1 MKIVVLEA
9 DSVGTDVSFKL
20 LEEFGEVVLYNS
32 TPNEKV
38 AERIADADIVCANKC
53 ILNEKSL
60 EKANN
65 LKLIAEA
72 ATGYNNI
79 DTKYCNMRGIAVAN
93 VSGYSTEA
101 VAQHTFALLLALNN
115 KLAYYSDYVN
125 SGEYSKQESFCNIS
139 NVFHDL
145 SGKTMGIIGL
155 GNIGRRVAEIAKAFG
170 MKVIY
175 HSVSGNKQDVD
186 YPMVDLSELL
196 LQSDVVSVHVPLNEK
211 TRGLIDKAAFEK
223 MKKTA
228 ILINV
233 ARGPVVNENDLLDA
247 LNNGDIMAAGIDVYE
262 KEPLS
267 DESPLLYIKDKNK
280 LLLTPH
286 QAWGSYEARARLV
299 MEISDNIRE
308 FLKGNKRNRIV

>member
-9 DSVGTDVSFKL
+9 DSVGTDVKWDPL
-20 LEEFGEVVLYNS
+20 KEFGEVILYNS
-32 TPNEKV
+32 TPNEII
-38 AERIADADIVCANKC
+38 AERIEDADIVCANKC
-53 ILNEKSL
+53 ILNETSL
-60 EKANN
+60 GGAGN

-79 DTKYCNMRGIAVAN
+79 DIDYCMKKGIAVSN

-101 VAQHTFALLLALNN
+101 VAQHTFALLLSLNN
-115 KLAYYSDYVN
+115 KLEYYSDFVN
-125 SGEYSKQESFCNIS
+125 SGEYSKQKSFCNIS

-145 SGKTMGIIGL
+145 SEKTIGIIGL

-175 HSVSGNKQDVD
+175 HSVSGNKQDVEYEMTGLD
-186 YPMVDLSELL
+186 ELL
-196 LQSDVVSVHVPLNEK
+196 ERSDVVSIHAPLNEK
-211 TRGLIDKAAFEK
+211 TRGLIDSAAFKK
-223 MKKTA
+223 MKKSA

-233 ARGPVVNENDLLDA
+233 GRGPIVVEQDLVNA
-247 LNNGDIMAAGIDVYE
+247 LNAGDIMAAGIDVYS

-267 DESPLLYIKDKNK
+267 KTSVLLKIKDRDK

-286 QAWGSYEARARLV
+286 QAWGSYEARKRLIE
-299 MEISDNIRE
+299 EITENIRE
-308 FLKGNKRNRIV
+308 YIKGNERNRIV